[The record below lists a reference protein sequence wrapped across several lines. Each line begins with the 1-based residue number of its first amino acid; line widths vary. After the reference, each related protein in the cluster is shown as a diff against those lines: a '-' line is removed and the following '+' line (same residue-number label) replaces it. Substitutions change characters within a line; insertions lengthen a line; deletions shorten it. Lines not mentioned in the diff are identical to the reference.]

1 MSNFKRF
8 TDICAG
14 FAAFTAA
21 MFVFCGYMGYDF
33 KEIESMKEK
42 IKLFLEPERGYSFF
56 IPLVLLFLF
65 SCIFSLMFTKLPFL
79 TVAVSVLP
87 LSYAFIMLTDGRITE
102 YPWLYIILGF
112 LHVFGCLFECIR
124 MDKAD
129 RGCRAAL
136 GLDLIAFLT
145 VALVIYLYRTAGK
158 LEAVEPEKMNLI
170 QRKLYEVKDTIN
182 LSVFGSTAIM
192 IAIPALLRII
202 WRDLYYIDAAIS
214 VVPLI
219 ITLVRFG
226 TEKIPVFGTALIALM
241 AIYTVGRITV
251 MIFCKPKLNKEPVR
265 TEAAEE

>member
-14 FAAFTAA
+14 FAAFVAA

-65 SCIFSLMFTKLPFL
+65 SCVFSLVFTKLPYL

-145 VALVIYLYRTAGK
+145 VALVIYLYRTFGK

-219 ITLVRFG
+219 ITLARFG
-226 TEKIPVFGTALIALM
+226 KEKIPIFGTALIVLM

-251 MIFCKPKLNKEPVR
+251 MIFCKPKQSADN
-265 TEAAEE
+265 TYT